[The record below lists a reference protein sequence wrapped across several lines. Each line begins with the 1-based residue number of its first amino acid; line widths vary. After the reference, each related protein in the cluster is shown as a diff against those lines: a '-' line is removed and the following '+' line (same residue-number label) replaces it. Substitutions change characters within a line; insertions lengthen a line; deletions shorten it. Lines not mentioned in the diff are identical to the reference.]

1 MKKDENEIIENILIQ
16 CGIGASI
23 VYCDNFISQ
32 DILDS
37 LTMAEI
43 VIALEDTFNIE
54 IDAEEIIPENFI
66 NLNTI
71 SKLVE
76 KHYN

>member
-1 MKKDENEIIENILIQ
+1 MKKDENEIIKNILIQ
-16 CGIGASI
+16 CGIGESI

-43 VIALEDTFNIE
+43 VIALEDTFNI
-54 IDAEEIIPENFI
+54 
-66 NLNTI
+66 
-71 SKLVE
+71 
-76 KHYN
+76 